1 MKEEARRLY
10 QKLAIL
16 KQEEKTNPQKDAY
29 IRTTN
34 IGEEFCEKLK
44 RKLVEWNVIDPNDS
58 VIFNEDGSWK
68 LYDADNLN
76 KPIQRVEAILNYKK
90 AIAWAAENGVTN
102 GVSDTLFAP
111 DDTLTTAHI
120 VTFLYRAHNPGE
132 NGWYEGAA
140 AWAKERGCFDDLEI
154 AVDNRTDCPRAHV
167 VMLLFKLMG

>member
-1 MKEEARRLY
+1 MSAPGRSSSRGDTTTKRVVFSA
-10 QKLAIL
+10 L
-16 KQEEKTNPQKDAY
+16 KFTDLRDDY
-29 IRTTN
+29 YR
-34 IGEEFCEKLK
+34 
-44 RKLVEWNVIDPNDS
+44 
-58 VIFNEDGSWK
+58 
-68 LYDADNLN
+68 
-76 KPIQRVEAILNYKK
+76 K

-167 VMLLFKLMG
+167 VMLLFRLMG